1 MTLRLAQCRIARQ
14 GAGPFL
20 AAVAPAADAAR
31 GPLSA
36 HRGRCVRYRTEP
48 ATPLRHDASPPRPA
62 CEAVRP
68 DLAAAPA
75 PTTLRALEA
84 DRERHWQAL
93 LARLDRTERE
103 ITTLLAAIRT
113 RTAAAGPQQQA
124 CPTPLELATL
134 EAIRIR
140 REGIER
146 EMQILLGELGEHR

>member
-1 MTLRLAQCRIARQ
+1 M
-14 GAGPFL
+14 
-20 AAVAPAADAAR
+20 
-31 GPLSA
+31 
-36 HRGRCVRYRTEP
+36 
-48 ATPLRHDASPPRPA
+48 
-62 CEAVRP
+62 RP

-75 PTTLRALEA
+75 PTTLLLLEA
-84 DRERHWQAL
+84 DRQRHRQAL